1 MSALMV
7 LLISSFFVL
16 AAMVGLADALVHFV
30 IWSYGQ
36 LRASPDTAETA
47 QAPAQGITA

>member
-7 LLISSFFVL
+7 LLISSVFVL

-30 IWSYGQ
+30 IWSVERV
-36 LRASPDTAETA
+36 RAPRAEA
-47 QAPAQGITA
+47 VQPPAQGITA

>member
-7 LLISSFFVL
+7 LLISSVFVL

-30 IWSYGQ
+30 IWSVDRLKGS
-36 LRASPDTAETA
+36 RAETA
-47 QAPAQGITA
+47 QPPAQGITA

>member
-7 LLISSFFVL
+7 LLISSVFVL

-30 IWSYGQ
+30 IWSVERLKGS
-36 LRASPDTAETA
+36 RSAEAA
-47 QAPAQGITA
+47 QSPAQGITA

>member
-30 IWSYGQ
+30 IWSIGRLKAPRDAVQ
-36 LRASPDTAETA
+36 P
-47 QAPAQGITA
+47 PAQGITA

>member
-7 LLISSFFVL
+7 LLISSVFVL

-30 IWSYGQ
+30 GWSIDRLKTPREAVEAVQ
-36 LRASPDTAETA
+36 S
-47 QAPAQGITA
+47 PAQGITA

>member
-7 LLISSFFVL
+7 LLISSVFVL

-30 IWSYGQ
+30 GWSIDRLKAPRDSAKAAQ
-36 LRASPDTAETA
+36 SPT
-47 QAPAQGITA
+47 QGITA

>member
-30 IWSYGQ
+30 IWSYGRLTTSSKTVQ
-36 LRASPDTAETA
+36 P
-47 QAPAQGITA
+47 PAQGITA